1 MPTELTVRDHAS
13 LFALMVVARPVT
25 NRELRDLAGLEVSA
39 EIRRRANQD
48 VERIATKKRGAVN
61 THQLT
66 PAGKTWCESA
76 LVAGRP
82 DGAKFPAGVL
92 FAVLDS
98 VGQYLARSGTK
109 FGEFFKPDV
118 EGWIRAVYAELTV
131 RREPGSWV
139 KLSALRPWLEGLP
152 RGVVD
157 AELDRMIE
165 QSDVQ
170 LMAELNQ
177 RALNDDDRKAAVDI
191 GGEARHLLRIGP
203 A

>member
-1 MPTELTVRDHAS
+1 M
-13 LFALMVVARPVT
+13 T
-25 NRELRDLAGLEVSA
+25 NRELRELAGLEITAAV
-39 EIRRRANQD
+39 RRRVNEDA
-48 VERIATKKRGAVN
+48 ERIATKKRGAVN

-66 PAGKTWCESA
+66 PAGRSWCESA

-92 FAVLDS
+92 YAVLDN

-118 EGWIRAVYAELTV
+118 ENWIRAVYTELTV

-139 KLSALRPWLEGLP
+139 RLSALRPWLVDLP

-165 QSDVQ
+165 QPDVQ
-170 LMAELNQ
+170 LMAGLNQ
-177 RALNDDDRKAAVDI
+177 RTLNDDDHKAAVEI
-191 GGEARHLLRIGP
+191 GGEPRHLLRIGP